1 MAKVQSQSTS
11 NPSSVS
17 LAAVV
22 VALGGPH
29 DFIEAQNKVFKQRRD
44 LVVDMLNTCPGLS
57 CHRPQGA
64 LS

>member
-11 NPSSVS
+11 NPSSIS
-17 LAAVV
+17 QAAAVV
-22 VALGGPH
+22 ALSGPQ
-29 DFIEAQNKVFKQRRD
+29 DFIEAHNKVFKQRRD

-57 CHRPQGA
+57 CHRPEGA